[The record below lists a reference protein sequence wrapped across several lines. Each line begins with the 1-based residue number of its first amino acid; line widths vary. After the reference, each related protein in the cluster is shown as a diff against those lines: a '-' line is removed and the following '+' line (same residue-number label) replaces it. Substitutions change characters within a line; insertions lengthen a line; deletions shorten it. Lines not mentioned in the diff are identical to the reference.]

1 MLKIRARE
9 GRTGKGTF
17 LLLIVLVFV
26 LGGLSSSFAVSNEQD
41 SKRILFISSYSP
53 SFQTF
58 FHQIEGV
65 RSELDNGD
73 NILDIEFMDTK
84 RFLTEENLTQFYKS
98 IKYKLNELPPYDVI
112 IVSDDNGLNFV
123 MEYKEDLF
131 SEIPI
136 IFWVLTTLIML
147 RNIVTIHWL
156 LV

>member
-26 LGGLSSSFAVSNEQD
+26 LGLSSSFAVSNEQD